1 MRWLVPA
8 SPTKNSFKGQVS
20 HHLERNWLRSYE
32 VEWFMI
38 NLQALR
44 LCGHNQV
51 VYLPE
56 ESWCCGCC
64 SGRLKVVERLFASAT
79 SIM

>member
-56 ESWCCGCC
+56 VLVLWLLFWTVEG
-64 SGRLKVVERLFASAT
+64 GGEAVRLGY
-79 SIM
+79 